1 MFRHSDTLT
10 LTPYPKFLLQ
20 LILNPEEPRT
30 YSSRDEEVFCREKL
44 FKASVWKTEI
54 MEYKGKMEI
63 GKAVRKR
70 NMLNDTK
77 IVSNYVIRQS

>member
-1 MFRHSDTLT
+1 MLF
-10 LTPYPKFLLQ
+10 LTPYPKLLLQ

-30 YSSRDEEVFCREKL
+30 YSSRDEDEFCREKL

-54 MEYKGKMEI
+54 TEYKSKMEL
-63 GKAVRKR
+63 GKAGRMR

-77 IVSNYVIRQS
+77 IISNDIIRQS